1 MRSCKYN
8 TSPSPVNF
16 NMITSGTKMGRIN
29 NRAKDENKTSKKRS
43 KVTSFDLSFCQSLYE
58 QNGVT
63 IRKII

>member
-1 MRSCKYN
+1 
-8 TSPSPVNF
+8 
-16 NMITSGTKMGRIN
+16 MITSGTKMGRIN